1 MADKYKDELWK
12 KVDVPDLDPDEDVWV
27 SNFGRIRSFK
37 TSKVGG
43 KIIGGSWLTGY
54 NILVLKLTENRRR
67 TVFVHKL
74 VAEYFVENKPKGADH
89 VVHIDYNKNNNH
101 FSNLQFVSRE
111 DLRQHRRKDKD
122 YDVKKVRNSKLT
134 IEDVKRLKRRI
145 KANDTKPYRLAQEFG
160 ITHTQLNRI
169 KNNENWQHVTI
180 D

>member
-1 MADKYKDELWK
+1 MVDKYKDELWK
-12 KVDVPDLDPDEDVWV
+12 KVDVPNLDPEEDVWV
-27 SNFGRIRSFK
+27 SNYGRIRSFK

-74 VAEYFVENKPKGADH
+74 VAEYF
-89 VVHIDYNKNNNH
+89 IQNNNPKADYVIH
-101 FSNLQFVSRE
+101 ADYDKTNNHTSNLKYVTRE
-111 DLRQHRRKDKD
+111 ELRTHRRSDKD

-134 IEDVKRLKRRI
+134 IEDVKKLKKRLRD
-145 KANDTKPYRLAQEFG
+145 NDTKPYRLAQEFG